1 MPKPKRKIAVV
12 TGTRAEYGLLY
23 WIIKG
28 IHEDPGLEL
37 QLIVTGMHLS
47 TEFGYTVK
55 DIDKDGFPIADRIE
69 MLLSSDTKVSTS
81 ISMGI
86 GLAGFAKAYER
97 LKPDIILVLGD
108 RFEIFSAVS
117 AAVPL
122 RIPVAH
128 IHGGEATEGV
138 MDEQFRHAITKM
150 SAIHFPAAQRYAD
163 RIIQMGEKPGMVYC
177 FGAPGLD
184 NIYKL
189 KLMNRKILVSDLDLP
204 EKTKIGVVTFHPE
217 TIDNFPVES
226 QTQELLKALSEL
238 EGIFWVITMSNA
250 DPGGRTIQALM
261 EKFVPE
267 NAGKVKLFA
276 SLGQLRY
283 LSLLKHADL
292 MVGNSSSGIIEAPSF
307 KLPVVNIGDR
317 QAGRIRSENIIDVPL
332 CRKRDIV
339 KAISRAISDSF
350 RTSLKSLESPYGKGD
365 AGKKIV
371 KVLKAVDL
379 SGILKKEFY
388 EIPQGRR

>member
-1 MPKPKRKIAVV
+1 MTKPKRKIAVV

-55 DIDKDGFPIADRIE
+55 DIEKDGFPIAERVE

-97 LKPDIILVLGD
+97 LNPDILLVLGD

-117 AAVPL
+117 AAVPI

-163 RIIQMGEKPGMVYC
+163 RIIQMGERPERVYC

-189 KLMNRKILVSDLDLP
+189 KLMNRKTLVRELGLP
-204 EKTKIGVVTFHPE
+204 EKGKTGVVTFHPE
-217 TIDNFPVES
+217 TIDNFSVEL
-226 QTQELLKALSEL
+226 QAQEVLKALSEI
-238 EGIFWVITMSNA
+238 GDIFWVITMSNA
-250 DPGGRTIQALM
+250 DPGGRSIQVLM
-261 EKFVPE
+261 EKFVQA
-267 NAGKVKLFA
+267 NAGRVKLFA

-283 LSLLKHADL
+283 LSLLKHAEL

-307 KLPVVNIGDR
+307 RLPVVNIGGR
-317 QAGRIRSENIIDVPL
+317 QAGRIRSENIIDVPV
-332 CRKRDIV
+332 CRKPDIV
-339 KAISRAISDSF
+339 KTISKAMSDGFKS
-350 RTSLKSLESPYGKGD
+350 SLKGLENPYGKGD
-365 AGKKIV
+365 ASKKIV
-371 KVLKAVDL
+371 KILKTLDL
-379 SGILKKEFY
+379 NGILKKEFN
-388 EIPQGRR
+388 EIPYWRH